1 MTIIVVALLG
11 IAAVGFMLYVFIAFC
26 RDHPSEKCHVQ
37 RIATR
42 IGTPEIGSSE
52 AEISSRFVKE
62 LVCKI

>member
-1 MTIIVVALLG
+1 MTIIVVVLLG
-11 IAAVGFMLYVFIAFC
+11 VAAVGFMLHAFIAFC
-26 RDHPSEKCHVQ
+26 RDHPSERCHVL

-42 IGTPEIGSSE
+42 IGTPEIGSSQ